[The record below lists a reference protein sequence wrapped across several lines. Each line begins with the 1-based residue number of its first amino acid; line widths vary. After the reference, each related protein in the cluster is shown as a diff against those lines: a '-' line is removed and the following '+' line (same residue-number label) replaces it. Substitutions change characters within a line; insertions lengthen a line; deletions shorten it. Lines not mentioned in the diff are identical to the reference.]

1 MRCQRVRT
9 VLGKKTGPVTDHK
22 ALAAGE
28 FGGVERRVRK
38 ERSGSVKHGQAKQ
51 GRHKDVSRCVRA
63 F

>member
-1 MRCQRVRT
+1 M
-9 VLGKKTGPVTDHK
+9 GKKTGPVTDHK

-38 ERSGSVKHGQAKQ
+38 EKSGSVKHGQAKQ